1 MAASLTLQLQ
11 YAYTSGSDILNQVS
25 QRVVSA
31 PASDARIDVNVAS
44 STGDAT
50 LDTTLVPSIG
60 YVVIVNNDA
69 TDSILLGSNGTLY
82 DTKIKAGGF
91 YAGFWNSAAIH
102 YKSSANTPRLRVLV
116 WSA

>member
-11 YAYTSGSDILNQVS
+11 YGYTNGDDIQQQVT
-25 QRVVSA
+25 QRITSA
-31 PASDARIDVNVAS
+31 PASSARIDVNIPTT
-44 STGDAT
+44 TGDAT
-50 LDTTLVPSIG
+50 LDTTLVASIG
-60 YVVIVNNDA
+60 YVVIINLDA
-69 TDSILLGSNGTLY
+69 TDAVVIGSNGALY